1 MTARASLR
9 PLPVPGN
16 RCARGWRWLLRGLVA
31 GAVVLGAAAPA
42 GAHPLGNFT
51 VNQYDGLRLTPGR
64 LHIDHVEDLAE
75 IPAAQAEPAI
85 EREGRARW
93 ARERC
98 RAAAARS
105 EAEAGGRPLAL
116 RTAAATARLRPGQ
129 AGLPTVRVE
138 CRLTAPLPPGA
149 LTLRFRAASQDTP
162 GWREITARGDRMTLS
177 GSSVPRKSR
186 SERLTRYPSGAS
198 SPDAVSA
205 SLRAGPGGP
214 ALADEPP
221 PAPGSALPRA
231 ATDALTGLV
240 ARHDLT
246 PAFAALALGTAL
258 LLGALHA
265 IAPGHGKT
273 LMAATAAARG
283 RASLRDVLPLAAS
296 VTVTHTLGVVAL
308 GLLVAGG
315 SAAAPSVVAWLG
327 VASGALVTGAG
338 ALLVRRAWRRRR
350 KPHHHHHHHSHSH
363 SPSDSHPHSHSH
375 SHHHP
380 PPTLRGTLL
389 LGFAGGLVPSPSA
402 VVVLVGAAAL
412 GEAWFGLLLVLAYGA
427 GLAVTLTAAGFLV
440 VRLGTAAGRRL
451 TRGRA
456 PGLARRFAPLGSAC
470 VVLALGC
477 GLVVKGAAT
486 ALG

>member
-1 MTARASLR
+1 M
-9 PLPVPGN
+9 
-16 RCARGWRWLLRGLVA
+16 RGLVA
-31 GAVVLGAAAPA
+31 IAVVLGTAAPA
-42 GAHPLGNFT
+42 QAHPLGNFT
-51 VNQYDGLRLTPGR
+51 VNQYDGLRLAPGR
-64 LHIDHVEDLAE
+64 LHVEHVEDLAE
-75 IPAAQAEPAI
+75 IPAAQAKPAI
-85 EREGRARW
+85 DREGKARW

-98 RAAAARS
+98 RAAAAHSRVD
-105 EAEAGGRPLAL
+105 AGGRPLAL
-116 RTAAATARLRPGQ
+116 RAEAATARLRPGQ

-149 LTLRFRAASQDTP
+149 LALRFRAASQAAP

-177 GSSVPRKSR
+177 GSNVPRESR
-186 SERLTRYPSGAS
+186 SGRLTRYPSGAS

-205 SLRAGPGGP
+205 ALRARPGGP

-265 IAPGHGKT
+265 LAPGHGKT

-283 RASLRDVLPLAAS
+283 SASLRDVLPLAAS
-296 VTVTHTLGVVAL
+296 VTVTHTLGVVVL

-350 KPHHHHHHHSHSH
+350 GPSHHHA
-363 SPSDSHPHSHSH
+363 HPHSH

-440 VRLGTAAGRRL
+440 VRLGSFAGRRVG
-451 TRGRA
+451 RGRV
-456 PGLARRFAPLGSAC
+456 PGLARRVAPLGSAC